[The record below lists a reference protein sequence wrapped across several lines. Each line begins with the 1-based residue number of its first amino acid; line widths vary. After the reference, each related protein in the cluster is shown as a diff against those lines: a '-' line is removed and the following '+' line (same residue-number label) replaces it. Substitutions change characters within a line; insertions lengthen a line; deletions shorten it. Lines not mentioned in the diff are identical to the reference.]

1 MPAKFNADVLVI
13 GAGPAALSLVTGLVR
28 QQYTAILFDSGV
40 YRNANATH
48 MHNVIAHDHQA
59 PSSFRAQARASILHR
74 YSSVEFKNSKIE
86 NVRKLDGGFEVTNEK
101 GEKHTGRKLVLA
113 VGVKDEMPS
122 LPGYEALWGTR
133 IFHCLFCHGYEERGA
148 NSAGILAVPDLASAG
163 IVMHIAKMALR
174 LVQNVTVYT
183 NGDLNLGQEVVI
195 ASGQRKSSI
204 KINNTK
210 IFKVEAALGDS
221 GVILHM
227 EDGSQID
234 EGFLVHNPKYKINGP
249 FAEQLGLEM
258 TERGDIKTVG
268 MFGETSVQGVYAIGD
283 CAVPMKSVTMA
294 VASGTACA
302 GGLSMVLQG

>member
-1 MPAKFNADVLVI
+1 MPAKFNADVLII
-13 GAGPAALSLVTGLVR
+13 GAGPAGLSLVTGLVR

-40 YRNANATH
+40 YRNANATQ

-59 PSSFRAQARASILHR
+59 PSSFRAQARASILDR
-74 YSSVEFKNSKIE
+74 YSGVEFKNSKIE
-86 NVRKLDGGFEVTNEK
+86 NVRKLDSGFEVTNEK
-101 GEKHTGRKLVLA
+101 GDKHTGRKLVLA

-133 IFHCLFCHGYEERGA
+133 IFHCLFCHGYEARGA
-148 NSAGILAVPDLASAG
+148 NSAGVLAVPDLVSAG
-163 IVMHIAKMALR
+163 IVMHIVKMALR
-174 LVQNVTVYT
+174 LVPNVTVYT
-183 NGDLNLGQEVVI
+183 NGDSSLGEEVAT

-204 KINNTK
+204 KVNNTK
-210 IFKVEAALGDS
+210 IAKVEAGLGES

-227 EDGSQID
+227 EDGSQIA